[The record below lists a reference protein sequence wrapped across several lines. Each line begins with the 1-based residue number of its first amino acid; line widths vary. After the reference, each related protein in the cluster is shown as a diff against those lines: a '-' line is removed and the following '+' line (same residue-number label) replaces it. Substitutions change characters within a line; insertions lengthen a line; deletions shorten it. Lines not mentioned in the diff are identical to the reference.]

1 MLHNTGQYVSNEVSV
16 GGQTNSTSAPT
27 QSESNAYNHFGGQ
40 EQQPQHSSFRDFYD
54 LNMAGVNQCS
64 IVPKI
69 DYSPNFMSSTLLQ
82 NCSTRASSQPYNL
95 NKKDGLYGHD
105 NGMKTLLN
113 IPNVSLKKSLLNN
126 QYYSTSKLDT
136 PSSTAEINN
145 PNRFDQ
151 QAESYVDH
159 LLTKS
164 FDSAK
169 YSVNNLAISDTY
181 NLPGIS
187 SEPTISKKN
196 EITVK
201 PENVLNGYNIESQIS
216 KHSNHSNVTECV
228 QSQDPNTVYYNEP
241 KTNESSFNLGIKTY
255 KDPDSRKRSLEKTV
269 QMIETIILNSS
280 TRAKNVKDTKDSI
293 SSSKKQKIDNL
304 NEDSGSESSEE
315 DDVNVIEQYSVKQET
330 LTDSQPNN
338 TIVESQPDKKIQLN
352 NGESINLSEVRI
364 KQEVK
369 IEPMEIEVDIA
380 PHATEPIVNP
390 FQNDA
395 FGVRS
400 EDVLNKDIYDADYA
414 LRIAQELIKTGALTD
429 SYFECPYCN
438 LYFNNPKRFLI
449 HIKWHSFGLTNAKR
463 FELQKEK
470 EMKKII
476 KREAK
481 ELERIKEIEENKNG
495 VTHRCTVCEKIFT
508 SKVSLRNHRQRE
520 HSSQSRDCKICGKG
534 IVGWRAMRSHL
545 ATHTNN
551 DGRYMCTE
559 CPKKFKH
566 PHSLTKHRDTHREK
580 THPCPQ
586 CSKLFG
592 SELLMNI
599 HMKCHERTQR
609 GITHHCTYCGK
620 GFFESFSLQAH
631 ERTHRNERPFECE
644 ICNTRFGTNSSL
656 KRHLKVSH
664 NTSKPFECSVCHRCF
679 ISEAIRDR
687 HEERAHSSPDDFKFR
702 CTECPGKYLRMK
714 DLRKHIYKVH
724 PKGRRKRITSGG
736 ESDD

>member
-338 TIVESQPDKKIQLN
+338 TIVESQPNKEIQLN

-390 FQNDA
+390 FQNDS

-414 LRIAQELIKTGALTD
+414 LRIAQE
-429 SYFECPYCN
+429 
-438 LYFNNPKRFLI
+438 FLI

-508 SKVSLRNHRQRE
+508 SK
-520 HSSQSRDCKICGKG
+520 
-534 IVGWRAMRSHL
+534 
-545 ATHTNN
+545 
-551 DGRYMCTE
+551 
-559 CPKKFKH
+559 
-566 PHSLTKHRDTHREK
+566 EK